1 MTEHDDRLEDL
12 QVSGAAVGEL
22 AKQSELFAL
31 AAEAFRA
38 EDAERFQDALGR
50 AGLLDRCHW
59 ICRWLCSK
67 HCVFVCIKLAGAIEP
82 PHEFDVA
89 EWREFGEFTGR
100 LAREPETLAALLEIV
115 AREDAE
121 AYQRYIAEHKIERFA
136 HQLCHWLCGVRCR
149 LACKRMC
156 PRMPEHIK
164 VAEIPIGRIDAAGY
178 GNGPSSPAS
187 FTPPPNPAGGVGD
200 HPFGGSVHING
211 LFNVAGATEYKVEVA
226 NGPAGPWTT
235 AVTTPVEDSHDFGFT
250 TYTRTATGDWYR
262 ISDMDTL
269 SEGHTYL
276 TDWHTP
282 ADRDALYY
290 VRMVVRNA
298 ALTEFPSAPV
308 AVRVDNGGPVGPVL
322 PDNRPLIEFRQ
333 AASRS
338 AAVRR
343 SPGTRA
349 RSRSTSRAPTRTSA
363 GSTYPRTAAAADTS
377 TSSPRHTTATA
388 PTRAPRHRGSP
399 RPGTRGPRTSSHAV
413 TWSSSAST
421 TGRSSMTAGMAA
433 TPTRTGAR
441 SPSPEHR
448 AGGVAG
454 TCAQPAAL
462 PTPVKGTHAA
472 NRGRGAGR
480 IAAEPVSAAVR
491 RRRGR
496 HPGP

>member
-1 MTEHDDRLEDL
+1 MTEHDDRLEEL

-22 AKQSELFAL
+22 AKQSELFAS

-156 PRMPEHIK
+156 PRMPELIK

-262 ISDMDTL
+262 IADMDTL

-298 ALTEFPSAPV
+298 ALTEFPSAAV

-333 AASRS
+333 GREPLDCCSEVTRDKGPIEIHIEGTDENFSRLDIS
-338 AAVRR
+338 AYGGCSGYINIFSKTYNGDRTDQGAPA
-343 SPGTRA
+343 PGI
-349 RSRSTSRAPTRTSA
+349 
-363 GSTYPRTAAAADTS
+363 
-377 TSSPRHTTATA
+377 TATWD
-388 PTRAPRHRGSP
+388 PWSTDVESCCYVVFVRLYDRAIVNDRWDGGH
-399 RPGTRGPRTSSHAV
+399 TYEN
-413 TWSSSAST
+413 W
-421 TGRSSMTAGMAA
+421 RSIT
-433 TPTRTGAR
+433 
-441 SPSPEHR
+441 
-448 AGGVAG
+448 
-454 TCAQPAAL
+454 
-462 PTPVKGTHAA
+462 
-472 NRGRGAGR
+472 
-480 IAAEPVSAAVR
+480 IA
-491 RRRGR
+491 
-496 HPGP
+496 